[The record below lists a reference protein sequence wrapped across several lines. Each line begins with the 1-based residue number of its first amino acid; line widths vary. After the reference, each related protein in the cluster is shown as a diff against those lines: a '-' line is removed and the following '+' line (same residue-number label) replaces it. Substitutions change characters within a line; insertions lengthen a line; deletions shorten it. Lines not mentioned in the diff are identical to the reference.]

1 MQSVA
6 LADEVE
12 PAVAVASGV
21 AHPSADLA
29 ALRLVVGAGAF
40 GTLEG
45 HVALRVQ
52 SVGETNVSQGAGAA
66 NELGHVVFLSCSGVL
81 GVLMP
86 ELSVMGDVSRTFR
99 LEGNVRVGAEGKI
112 N

>member
-52 SVGETNVSQGAGAA
+52 SVGETNVSQGAGAT

-81 GVLMP
+81 ML
-86 ELSVMGDVSRTFR
+86 ELSEMGDVSRTFR

>member
-81 GVLMP
+81 MQ